1 MFLFTFM
8 LTILCFM
15 YHLSHLFWVTF
26 PWPGHTPHWNSV
38 LMIRINVCYTLM
50 MVRQR
55 CWLSMLRT
63 VLLSSLISFK
73 WPLNCY
79 LLASAKNIGGCSQL
93 DAFTWQSH
101 YTNLQIFFLFY
112 LGTFWV
118 SCRKFLS
125 FQQGISL
132 YTHLLPQSL
141 IILWFFASWSP
152 QELITVPVMFWIL
165 QLGLSPCRENQ
176 STLCH
181 CFFSYF
187 GCLLSS
193 ILNIIYSAS
202 FYL

>member
-8 LTILCFM
+8 LTILCFT

-26 PWPGHTPHWNSV
+26 PWPGHTPHWNPV
-38 LMIRINVCYTLM
+38 LMMPINVCYTLM

-63 VLLSSLISFK
+63 ILLSSLISFCK
-73 WPLNCY
+73 EYW
-79 LLASAKNIGGCSQL
+79 SCSQL

-101 YTNLQIFFLFY
+101 NTNLQIFFLFY

-132 YTHLLPQSL
+132 STHLLPQSL

-152 QELITVPVMFWIL
+152 QELITVPAI
-165 QLGLSPCRENQ
+165 
-176 STLCH
+176 
-181 CFFSYF
+181 CFEFCS
-187 GCLLSS
+187 
-193 ILNIIYSAS
+193 
-202 FYL
+202 

>member
-8 LTILCFM
+8 LTILCFT

-26 PWPGHTPHWNSV
+26 PWPGHTPHWNPV
-38 LMIRINVCYTLM
+38 LMIPMNGCYTLM

-79 LLASAKNIGGCSQL
+79 LLASAKNIGVVLNLMLSL
-93 DAFTWQSH
+93 DNHIT
-101 YTNLQIFFLFY
+101 QICKAFFLFY

-132 YTHLLPQSL
+132 STHLLPQSL

-152 QELITVPVMFWIL
+152 QELITVPAI
-165 QLGLSPCRENQ
+165 
-176 STLCH
+176 
-181 CFFSYF
+181 CFEFCS
-187 GCLLSS
+187 
-193 ILNIIYSAS
+193 
-202 FYL
+202 